1 MKKIR
6 NLLFSILFVGIIALT
21 LTACNVTTNT
31 DTNTNGT
38 TPISET
44 TTETGDNNTGS
55 TIQEGNTGSSENQ
68 GTNNPDTN
76 TTTDETHG
84 TDGNTGSSEG
94 TTTPT
99 TDTTTTDGTQTTP
112 TDDTGSTTDGNNT
125 GTTDTQTTNPLDDES
140 VIYDDFRIFFFSVNS
155 SENADLTYIKA
166 GDTDI
171 LIDAGC
177 TFSYLDDENLAL
189 AYDYDS
195 NSSAKSSDTLENQII
210 PEIKKYCTDDK
221 FEYVVI
227 TNSNEIAGFRYLCYK
242 EYYYNQ
248 YYDYLYNYKYF
259 AIDNIINNELTNRTG
274 NVYNSYLNA
283 VNNYVNGQILG
294 VNQKANHYYI
304 SDCLNNTNGANS
316 SYQLSDNVTM
326 KFLYNKYHF
335 ETTENEGDYSICTLF
350 TYKNGDQEKNFLFTG
365 DLGQKGEEALAS
377 YYDGSTPEKTLPKCE
392 FYKAGNHGASDASNS
407 CLLDIIQPEICVVP
421 CCAGSDFDTEVI
433 DEQTPSQA
441 FINRIAKWTDRVY
454 IPTVAN
460 YQIAEGYDDDEIEYL
475 EVVRDKYTFEYV
487 RDENG
492 YPIRENGHFVITNE
506 EIIRGYK
513 QMNGN
518 IIISCGTNQ
527 SGDLQVNVN
536 CSNNNTKLKDSEW
549 FNATVTLKQRVNGE
563 VVEVTRTVRTKP
575 TEWQ

>member
-21 LTACNVTTNT
+21 LTACNVTSTTNT
-31 DTNTNGT
+31 NTNTNGT

-55 TIQEGNTGSSENQ
+55 TTQGNTGSSENQ

-76 TTTDETHG
+76 TTTETHG

-112 TDDTGSTTDGNNT
+112 IDDTGSTTDGNNT
-125 GTTDTQTTNPLDDES
+125 QTTDTQTTNPLDDES

-155 SENADLTYIKA
+155 NRNEDFIYIKA

-171 LIDAGC
+171 LIDTGINDN
-177 TFSYLDDENLAL
+177 YYDEENIVKYWNDDEDISETAE
-189 AYDYDS
+189 
-195 NSSAKSSDTLENQII
+195 SSYVIETQII
-210 PEIKKYCTDDK
+210 PEIKKYCSDNK
-221 FEYVVI
+221 FEYVII
-227 TNSNEIAGFRYLCYK
+227 TNGNNEHINGIKNLCYK
-242 EYYYNQ
+242 DYYYDAISKE
-248 YYDYLYNYKYF
+248 YHYNLNYF
-259 AIDNIINNELTNRTG
+259 AIDNIIDNKLTNKTG
-274 NVYNSYLNA
+274 SAYNKYLTT

-294 VNQKANHYYI
+294 VNQNANHYYI

-316 SYQLSDNVTM
+316 SYQLSNNVTM

-365 DLGQKGEEALAS
+365 DLGQKGEEALVS

-392 FYKAGNHGASDASNS
+392 FYKAGNHGASTSSNS
-407 CLLDIIQPEICVVP
+407 CLLDIIQPKICVVP
-421 CCAGSDFDTEVI
+421 CCAGSFDTEVI

-454 IPTVAN
+454 VPTVAN
-460 YQIAEGYDDDEIEYL
+460 YHIAEGYDDDEIEYL
-475 EVVRDKYTFEYV
+475 EVVRDNYDKTT
-487 RDENG
+487 DT
-492 YPIRENGHFVITNE
+492 IT
-506 EIIRGYK
+506 RGYH

-549 FNATVTLKQRVNGE
+549 FNATITLKQRVNGE

>member
-1 MKKIR
+1 MKLKKI
-6 NLLFSILFVGIIALT
+6 LFSILMVSATALSLASCDVSST
-21 LTACNVTTNT
+21 SSTTNT
-31 DTNTNGT
+31 NTNTNNGT

-55 TIQEGNTGSSENQ
+55 TTQGNTGSSENQ
-68 GTNNPDTN
+68 GTNNSDTN
-76 TTTDETHG
+76 TTTETHG

-155 SENADLTYIKA
+155 SCNADLIYIKA

-171 LIDAGC
+171 LIDAGMNDDY
-177 TFSYLDDENLAL
+177 FDDENLAL
-189 AYDYDS
+189 ARDYDS
-195 NSSAKSSDTLENQII
+195 SSNAKSNNTLEHQII

-221 FEYVVI
+221 FEYVII
-227 TNSNEIAGFRYLCYK
+227 TNSNEIAGFRFLRYK
-242 EYYYNQ
+242 EYYYDQ
-248 YYDYLYNYKYF
+248 YYNYLYNYKYF

-274 NVYNSYLNA
+274 NVYNNYLNA

-294 VNQKANHYYI
+294 VNQNANHYYI
-304 SDCLNNTNGANS
+304 SDCLNNTNGASS
-316 SYQLSDNVTM
+316 SYQLSNNVTM

-335 ETTENEGDYSICTLF
+335 EATENEGDYSICTLF
-350 TYKNGDQEKNFLFTG
+350 TYKNGNQEKNFLFTG
-365 DLGQKGEEALAS
+365 DLGQKGEEALVS
-377 YYDGSTPEKTLPKCE
+377 YYDGSTPEKALPKCE
-392 FYKAGNHGASDASNS
+392 FYKAGNHGASNSSNS
-407 CLLDIIQPEICVVP
+407 CLLDIIQPKICVVP
-421 CCAGSDFDTEVI
+421 CCAGSNDDTEVI

-454 IPTVAN
+454 VPTVAN
-460 YQIAEGYDDDEIEYL
+460 YHIAEGYDDDEIEYL
-475 EVVRDKYTFEYV
+475 EVDYDDYDKAT
-487 RDENG
+487 D
-492 YPIRENGHFVITNE
+492 IIT
-506 EIIRGYK
+506 RGYK

-549 FNATVTLKQRVNGE
+549 FNATVTLKQHVNGE